1 VIGPVLFFLLLWVV
15 AGLATFWWG
24 TRTPQPGT
32 RRLVRTCGRRIAFV
46 GSEVPVDLWPSAQG
60 LPARQAELR
69 SHRVV
74 LVLDHS
80 GSMGSGPGSGLE
92 AARSAALSFVHGSF
106 SEHCLIG
113 IVAFDDG
120 ASVLAPVGA
129 GLEAVAGGLLR
140 IRPGGGTSIAAG
152 LEAAGRALGETPGR
166 TADAQEVVLLLSDG
180 GSAEEPALAEARRLK
195 ERGARVMTIGLGR
208 GVNRRLL
215 AALASSEEDFSH
227 TLNPQHLARLYE
239 AAASA
244 LEGDRGFRAQIEE
257 SVSAARFAIAGY
269 GEVQPYVVDGV
280 RGTLRWF
287 LPFVAERPGR
297 RASYRL
303 IARRWGWH
311 RVASRPAR
319 IEMFGH
325 DGQPYEGTS
334 NSSPHVLVLPR
345 LAWPFWLLFLNP
357 LFWMIASRL
366 GLGRGDAPEVR
377 QPPTPRPVPL
387 PDVWQPRLPGASSTT
402 PVLTPALLVGVGQ
415 TGGLILR
422 ALSFHLATLP
432 PGAAQDLRL
441 LWVDTGPE
449 PAGAGDDEAELG
461 PPIALRDRVLLP
473 DNLEPL
479 FRRRRQTLSPE
490 PHLAWLD
497 AGREMETLRPQDFDL
512 SRGTHGRRVLGRAAL
527 YRHLEE
533 PRPALREAFDER
545 LRSLPSGYRVIVM
558 GNLAGGT
565 GGGMLLDL
573 LVYLKKRMRRTGNP
587 PRSTDLLLLTHRA
600 GGDRGSLEPIELESS
615 QAFAVELGRMLFQG
629 NVPLSYPQEPGETP
643 ADREVRRFLD
653 RVLVME
659 QPLEDTQGAPCW
671 PGPAAHAAAQVLFQI
686 LATPGAGADAFLE
699 ESRKRLRQS
708 ERSSGQPMVF
718 AVGSAWRSLPVPQ
731 AREMLVVRA
740 VRDYMARD
748 LLGLEASGDRLVIA
762 HREDV
767 EKAGRLLAVD
777 LLAGQ
782 GLTRALPELLDAL
795 EPLAEAE
802 SVGAELGRRLQDLD
816 FLSGSS
822 VRIDFAGDALLA
834 QVLDT
839 QQGLFDA
846 LLQEWVLEHLNGRP
860 RENGALDPAAR
871 RGALPQLVAA
881 VGRLAALSGAAVANL
896 QGVEPSVRKQGL
908 GARIN
913 FLIFL
918 IGRYHQS
925 IKTMDRHLATW
936 WQALAPDPEAPWN
949 QGTSLTA
956 VVARAAADASRRL
969 SRLADRLRPSVCWS
983 PEIEQRLVER
993 YAEPVRDRLGER
1005 VLWHFEPVSGDPA
1018 PCPSLC
1024 VGDPQKSWSPAG
1036 IEDLRED
1043 LEKAALALGLTQI
1056 EDERLDNAFDLSAW
1070 LAPGTRRDPVRF
1082 EANRQAEASA
1092 AAQRREFL
1100 LASPGMAI
1108 PGRQTEDLT
1117 VSEGGGRHGS
1127 SIVRVLSPCALAAVG
1142 GLSDAERHTAGRSHA
1157 ALPWLDPV
1165 DRRAAEQE
1173 DMLPRTGLQ
1182 ARFLG
1187 PLLRVH
1193 FQEPDRLRTF
1203 VTASCLAMIER
1214 SIVEDVPVLSLCGH
1228 RLTGE
1233 DRDTGEALV
1242 LEALDHFCREGRTAP
1257 PDARPIDLQQVA
1269 AAVERRLA
1277 ATDDGDLVQR
1287 SRGAAELVASLL
1299 DGCPGRTADDFIGLV
1314 RLTCE
1319 LELERRRRRQGGAA

>member
-1 VIGPVLFFLLLWVV
+1 MIGPVILFLLLWIA

-32 RRLVRTCGRRIAFV
+32 RRLVRTCGRKIAFV
-46 GSEVPVDLWPSAQG
+46 GSDVPVDLWPSAQG
-60 LPARQAELR
+60 LPERRGELR

-92 AARSAALSFVHGSF
+92 AARNAALSFVHGSF
-106 SEHCLIG
+106 SDHCLIG
-113 IVAFDDG
+113 IVSFDEG

-129 GLEAVAGGLLR
+129 GLEAVTGGLAR
-140 IRPGGGTSIAAG
+140 IHPGGGTSIAAG
-152 LEAAGRALGETPGR
+152 LEAACRALEEAPGRAS
-166 TADAQEVVLLLSDG
+166 DAREVVLLLSDG
-180 GSAEEPALAEARRLK
+180 GSAEASALAEARRLK

-244 LEGDRGFRAQIEE
+244 LESDRGFRAQIEE
-257 SVSAARFAIAGY
+257 SVATAHFAIAGY

-280 RGTLRWF
+280 RGALSWF
-287 LPFVAERPGR
+287 LPFVPERPGR

-334 NSSPHVLVLPR
+334 NPSPHVLVLPR
-345 LAWPFWLLFLNP
+345 LAWPFWLLLNP
-357 LFWMIASRL
+357 LFWMIAGRL
-366 GLGRGDAPEVR
+366 GLGRDDALEVR
-377 QPPTPRPVPL
+377 QPPTPRPVLL
-387 PDVWQPRLPGASSTT
+387 PDVWQPRLPGSSSAAS
-402 PVLTPALLVGVGQ
+402 VLTPALLLGVGQ

-422 ALSFHLATLP
+422 ALSFHLTTLP

-449 PAGAGDDEAELG
+449 PVGAGDDEAEFGL
-461 PPIALRDRVLLP
+461 PIAPRDRVLLP

-479 FRRRRQTLSPE
+479 FRRQRQALSPE
-490 PHLAWLD
+490 PHLSWLD
-497 AGREMETLRPQDFDL
+497 AEREMETLRPQDFDL

-533 PRPALREAFDER
+533 PRPALREALDER

-573 LVYLKKRMRRTGNP
+573 LVYLKKRMRGVGNP

-629 NVPLSYPQEPGETP
+629 DLPLSYPQEPGETP

-659 QPLEDTQGAPCW
+659 QPLDDTQSAPCW

-686 LATPGAGADAFLE
+686 LAAPGAGADAFLE
-699 ESRKRLRQS
+699 ESRRRLRQS
-708 ERSSGQPMVF
+708 ERNSGQPMVF

-731 AREMLVVRA
+731 ARELLVARA
-740 VRDYMARD
+740 VRDYVARD
-748 LLGLEASGDRLVIA
+748 LLGLETSGNRLVIA
-762 HREDV
+762 QREEV
-767 EKAGRLLAVD
+767 EKAGRLLATD
-777 LLAGQ
+777 LLAGH

-802 SVGAELGRRLQDLD
+802 SVGPELGRRLQELD
-816 FLSGSS
+816 FLPGSS
-822 VRIDFAGDALLA
+822 ARIDFAGDALLA
-834 QVLDT
+834 QVLDA
-839 QQGLFDA
+839 QQAIFDA
-846 LLQEWVLEHLNGRP
+846 LLQEWVLDHLNGRP
-860 RENGALDPAAR
+860 REDGTLDPAAR
-871 RGALPQLVAA
+871 RGVLPRLIAA
-881 VGRLAALSGAAVANL
+881 VRRLAALSEAAVANL
-896 QGVEPSVRKQGL
+896 RGVEASVRKQGL
-908 GARIN
+908 GARID

-918 IGRYHQS
+918 INRYHQS
-925 IKTMDRHLATW
+925 NKTMDRHLATW

-949 QGTSLTA
+949 QGISLTA
-956 VVARAAADASRRL
+956 AVSRAAAEASQRL
-969 SRLADRLRPSVCWS
+969 SRLADRLRPAVCWA
-983 PEIEQRLVER
+983 PEIERRFVER
-993 YAEPVRDRLGER
+993 YAEPARDRLGER
-1005 VLWHFEPVSGDPA
+1005 VLWLFEPIADDPA

-1024 VGDPQKSWSPAG
+1024 VGDPQRSWSPAG
-1036 IEDLRED
+1036 IEDLRKD
-1043 LEKAALALGLTQI
+1043 LERAALALGVGRI
-1056 EDERLDNAFDLSAW
+1056 EDERLDSAFDLQAW
-1070 LAPGTRRDPVRF
+1070 IAPGARRDPVRF
-1082 EANRQAEASA
+1082 EANRQAEASVA
-1092 AAQRREFL
+1092 VQRREFL
-1100 LASPGMAI
+1100 LVPSGTAI
-1108 PGRQTEDLT
+1108 PGRQAEDLT
-1117 VSEGGGRHGS
+1117 VGEAGGRHGS

-1142 GLSDAERHTAGRSHA
+1142 GLSDAAQYTESRPHA
-1157 ALPWLDPV
+1157 TLPWLDPA

-1173 DMLPRTGLQ
+1173 DLLPRIGLQ

-1187 PLLRVH
+1187 PFLRVH
-1193 FQEPDRLRTF
+1193 FQEPERLRTF

-1214 SIVEDVPVLSLCGH
+1214 SIAGDAPVLSLCGH

-1233 DRDTGEALV
+1233 VRDAGEPLL

-1257 PDARPIDLQQVA
+1257 PEAQPIDLQQVA
-1269 AAVERRLA
+1269 VTVEGRLA
-1277 ATDDGDLVQR
+1277 ATDNGELVRR
-1287 SRGAAELVASLL
+1287 SREAAEILAPVL
-1299 DGCPGRTADDFIGLV
+1299 DGCPDRTADDFIGLA
-1314 RLTCE
+1314 RLACE
-1319 LELERRRRRQGGAA
+1319 LELERRRRRQGGTE

>member
-1 VIGPVLFFLLLWVV
+1 MIGPVIFFLFLWIV

-46 GSEVPVDLWPSAQG
+46 GSELPVDLWPSAQG
-60 LPARQAELR
+60 LPERRGELR

-80 GSMGSGPGSGLE
+80 DSMGSGPGSGLE

-106 SEHCLIG
+106 SDHCLIG

-129 GLEAVAGGLLR
+129 GLEAVTGGLAR
-140 IRPGGGTSIAAG
+140 IRPGGGTNIAAG
-152 LEAAGRALGETPGR
+152 LEAAGRALGEGSA
-166 TADAQEVVLLLSDG
+166 ADAREVVLLLSDG
-180 GSAEEPALAEARRLK
+180 GSGEAPALAEARCLK

-227 TLNPQHLARLYE
+227 TLDPQHLARLYE

-257 SVSAARFAIAGY
+257 SVAAAHFAIAGY
-269 GEVQPYVVDGV
+269 GEVQPYTVDGG
-280 RGTLRWF
+280 RGILRWF
-287 LPFVAERPGR
+287 LPFVSERPGR

-303 IARRWGWH
+303 IARRWGWY

-325 DGQPYEGTS
+325 DGQPHEGTS
-334 NSSPHVLVLPR
+334 NPSPHVLVLPR

-366 GLGRGDAPEVR
+366 GLGRGDGLEVR

-387 PDVWQPRLPGASSTT
+387 PDVWQPRLPGSSSAAQA
-402 PVLTPALLVGVGQ
+402 LTPALLLGVGQ
-415 TGGLILR
+415 TGGLVLR
-422 ALSFHLATLP
+422 ALSFHLASLP
-432 PGAAQDLRL
+432 PGAAQNLRL

-449 PAGAGDDEAELG
+449 PVGAGDDEVELG
-461 PPIALRDRVLLP
+461 PPISPRDRVLLP
-473 DNLEPL
+473 ENLEPL
-479 FRRRRQTLSPE
+479 FRRRKQTLAPE

-497 AGREMETLRPQDFDL
+497 AEREMETLRPQDFDL

-527 YRHLEE
+527 YHHLEG
-533 PRPALREAFDER
+533 PRPALTEALDER

-565 GGGMLLDL
+565 GGGTLLDL
-573 LVYLKKRMRRTGNP
+573 LVYLKKRMRGTGNP
-587 PRSTDLLLLTHRA
+587 ARSIDLLLLTHRA
-600 GGDRGSLEPIELESS
+600 GGDRGGLEPIELESS

-629 NVPLSYPQEPGETP
+629 DLPHSYPQEPGETP

-659 QPLEDTQGAPCW
+659 QTLDDTQSAPCW

-686 LATPGAGADAFLE
+686 LAAPGAGADAFLE
-699 ESRKRLRQS
+699 ESRRRLRQS

-731 AREMLVVRA
+731 ARELLMARA
-740 VRDYMARD
+740 VRDYVARD
-748 LLGLEASGDRLVIA
+748 LLGLEASGDRLVVA
-762 HREDV
+762 KREEV
-767 EKAGRLLAVD
+767 EKAGRSLASD

-795 EPLAEAE
+795 EPLSEAE
-802 SVGAELGRRLQDLD
+802 SVGPELGRRLQELD
-816 FLSGSS
+816 FLPGSS

-834 QVLDT
+834 QALDA
-839 QQGLFDA
+839 QQGIFDA

-860 RENGALDPAAR
+860 REDGTLDPAIR
-871 RGALPQLVAA
+871 RGALPRLVAA
-881 VGRLAALSGAAVANL
+881 VRRLATMSEAATANL
-896 QGVEPSVRKQGL
+896 RGVEASVRKQGL
-908 GARIN
+908 GARID
-913 FLIFL
+913 FLTFL

-925 IKTMDRHLATW
+925 IKTMDRHLAAW
-936 WQALAPDPEAPWN
+936 WQALTPDPEAPWN
-949 QGTSLTA
+949 HGASLTA
-956 VVARAAADASRRL
+956 VVARAAADASRKL
-969 SRLADRLRPSVCWS
+969 SRLADRLCPSVCWS
-983 PEIEQRLVER
+983 PEIEQRFVER
-993 YAEPVRDRLGER
+993 YAEPIRDRLGER
-1005 VLWHFEPVSGDPA
+1005 VLWLFEPVAGDPA

-1024 VGDPQKSWSPAG
+1024 VGDPQKSWGPAG
-1036 IEDLRED
+1036 IEDLRKD
-1043 LEKAALALGLTQI
+1043 LERASLALGLAQI
-1056 EDERLDNAFDLSAW
+1056 EDERLDDAVDLSSW
-1070 LAPGTRRDPVRF
+1070 LAPGSRRDPVRF
-1082 EANRQAEASA
+1082 EANRQAEAA
-1092 AAQRREFL
+1092 VAAQRREFL
-1100 LASPGMAI
+1100 LVPPGTAI
-1108 PGRQTEDLT
+1108 PGRQAEDLM
-1117 VSEGGGRHGS
+1117 VGEGGGRHGS

-1142 GLSDAERHTAGRSHA
+1142 GLSDAERHTAGSSHA

-1173 DMLPRTGLQ
+1173 DFFPRIGLQ
-1182 ARFLG
+1182 APFLG
-1187 PLLRVH
+1187 PLLRVY
-1193 FQEPDRLRTF
+1193 FQEPDRLRAF
-1203 VTASCLAMIER
+1203 VLASSLAMIEK
-1214 SIVEDVPVLSLCGH
+1214 SIAGDAPVLSLCGH

-1233 DRDTGEALV
+1233 SRDAEEPLL
-1242 LEALDHFCREGRTAP
+1242 LEALDLFCREGRTAP
-1257 PDARPIDLQQVA
+1257 PEARPIDLQQVA
-1269 AAVERRLA
+1269 AVVERRLA
-1277 ATDDGDLVQR
+1277 ATDDGELVKR
-1287 SRGAAELVASLL
+1287 SREAAEILAPVL
-1299 DGCPGRTADDFIGLV
+1299 DGCPGRTAEDFIGLA
-1314 RLTCE
+1314 RLACE